1 KNGKP
6 RPLGIPSFDDK
17 LLQQVIKMILE
28 SIYEGQFESSSHGFR
43 PNKSC
48 HSALTQIQ
56 KTYTGVKWFI
66 EGDIK
71 SFFDNINHD
80 VIIQILRERIT

>member
-1 KNGKP
+1 
-6 RPLGIPSFDDK
+6 
-17 LLQQVIKMILE
+17 MILE

-71 SFFDNINHD
+71 SFFDNINHVCD
-80 VIIQILRERIT
+80 NSNSTEKELRMSVSYA